1 MKTVEDLVTY
11 QKDIMSSYGILD
23 AEKAI
28 EKQKDMENKQ
38 EAELAK
44 KVIEENPAKATKSA
58 AFAYDAELFEKALQR
73 KTEKEEKAKMA
84 AAMKTK
90 NPNLNYN
97 RKLFEKAMAHM
108 KQNA

>member
-1 MKTVEDLVTY
+1 MKTVEDLITY

-44 KVIEENPAKATKSA
+44 KVMRRIRPRQQNRHLHTMRNCLRRPCNAKRR
-58 AFAYDAELFEKALQR
+58 R
-73 KTEKEEKAKMA
+73 KKK
-84 AAMKTK
+84 
-90 NPNLNYN
+90 
-97 RKLFEKAMAHM
+97 RKW
-108 KQNA
+108 QQQ